1 MIGKMAGSEKPE
13 DIINRKRIADLLKEH
28 PEGRTAKEIS
38 KSLSLSAIKV
48 RTYITT
54 LSYEIPIGE
63 EGDSTGTNY
72 FIFDWRT
79 L

>member
-38 KSLSLSAIKV
+38 NALSLRAIKV

-63 EGDSTGTNY
+63 EGDNAGTNF
-72 FIFDWRT
+72 FILDWRT